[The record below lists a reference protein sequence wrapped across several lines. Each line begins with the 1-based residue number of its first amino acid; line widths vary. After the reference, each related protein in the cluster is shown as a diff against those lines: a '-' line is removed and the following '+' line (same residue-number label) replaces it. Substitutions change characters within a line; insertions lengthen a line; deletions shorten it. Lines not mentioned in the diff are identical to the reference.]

1 MKRGLVLLDPTETT
15 TEELHARV
23 ADCQQLLQARGIDFA
38 LIYGDVYRSGDI
50 TYLSNLCIYWNEGV
64 LLVPAEQDPVFLTKL
79 SRRVHPWMRAN
90 SIIEDLRSGTDLAQL
105 VADYVK
111 AQPAGVI
118 GLAEMNWW
126 PASVIEAL
134 RAKLPG
140 WELRD
145 LQSAIREKRQIPS
158 ASEQKLLLESAKVSA
173 RAVAAGLDDT
183 LSNPERAGAAERVA
197 RMAGVEDIFV
207 YCYESGSHADTVE
220 VISEYRGYW
229 TTAARVIAKESVDW
243 ANRMEVAY
251 GALVHEIRAGT
262 DINRLYAQLEAMI
275 SEDDNLS
282 WKVDLV
288 HHTDLETQGD
298 YRLPEELDKP
308 IPAGSV
314 VGLRLVCSFADGT
327 EAVMADTFAVEE
339 HGANRLTGDL
349 PIARYQPN
357 QK

>member
-15 TEELHARV
+15 TEELKARV
-23 ADCQQLLQARGIDFA
+23 SDCQRLLQDRGIDLA

-50 TYLSNLCIYWNEGV
+50 TYLSNLCIYWNEGI
-64 LLVPAEQDPVFLTKL
+64 LLVPAKQDPVFLTKL

-90 SIIEDLRSGTDLAQL
+90 SIIEDLRSGPNLAQL
-105 VADYVK
+105 VAEYVNE
-111 AQPAGVI
+111 QPAGVI
-118 GLAEMNWW
+118 GLSEMNWW
-126 PASVIEAL
+126 PASVIEEL

-145 LQSAIREKRQIPS
+145 LQSAIREKRQVPS

-173 RAVAAGLDDT
+173 RAVAAGLDGA

-197 RMAGVEDIFV
+197 RMAGVEDVFV
-207 YCYESGSHADTVE
+207 YCYESGSQADTVE

-229 TTAARVIAKESVDW
+229 TTAARVIARESADW
-243 ANRMEVAY
+243 ANMMDVTY
-251 GALVHEIRAGT
+251 GVIVQELRAGT
-262 DINRLYAQLEAMI
+262 DLNRLYAQLGAVIPE
-275 SEDDNLS
+275 ENNLS
-282 WKVDLV
+282 WKLDLI
-288 HHTDLETQGD
+288 HHTDIETQGD
-298 YRLPEELDKP
+298 YRLPDELDKP

-314 VGLRLVCSFADGT
+314 VGLRLVCTFADGT

-339 HGANRLTGDL
+339 YGANRLTGDL

-357 QK
+357 EK